1 VGFAWDLFGNSKTAL
16 RGGFGMFYNRLNLDT
31 VLNGFTTQA
40 PLVQNPVITYGTMA
54 TMLSNAGLLSPQN
67 VLGIERTGYIPTVMN
82 FSLSLQQN
90 IGFGTVVDMGYSGS
104 LGRHLL
110 WQRNLN
116 SIPFGS
122 NFDPKNSDPT
132 LSGTVMPQAFLRPY
146 IGYNNI
152 NLREFASSSNYHS
165 LQVSAN
171 RRFTRGMQFGASW
184 TWSKALNFNDS
195 DTDNVSSL
203 IPVRAWNYGLASFDR
218 THTFK
223 VNWVWDIPKASG
235 DNPLIRRILHD
246 WQLSGIASFISGS
259 PLAVGYSTT
268 TAVDTT
274 GSPTD
279 GARINVMG
287 NPVLPKSERTFSRNF
302 DTTVFRLPAKGTY
315 GNSARTVIRGPGI
328 NNWDVA
334 VFKNFPIHEPFRL
347 QFRAEFY
354 NFFNHTQFSALDTTA
369 RFDPAGNQVNTRLGE
384 FTTARNP
391 RQIQFAL
398 RFMF

>member
-1 VGFAWDLFGNSKTAL
+1 
-16 RGGFGMFYNRLNLDT
+16 
-31 VLNGFTTQA
+31 
-40 PLVQNPVITYGTMA
+40 
-54 TMLSNAGLLSPQN
+54 
-67 VLGIERTGYIPTVMN
+67 
-82 FSLSLQQN
+82 
-90 IGFGTVVDMGYSGS
+90 
-104 LGRHLL
+104 
-110 WQRNLN
+110 
-116 SIPFGS
+116 
-122 NFDPKNSDPT
+122 
-132 LSGTVMPQAFLRPY
+132 
-146 IGYNNI
+146 
-152 NLREFASSSNYHS
+152 
-165 LQVSAN
+165 
-171 RRFTRGMQFGASW
+171 
-184 TWSKALNFNDS
+184 
-195 DTDNVSSL
+195 VSSL

-235 DNPLIRRILHD
+235 DNPLIRWILHD